1 MDDRLKKIIE
11 SSEFVVH
18 DGEFVYAKLSSLPSS
33 DDYFMISRDEDEI
46 TAVFD
51 KEKRDSFQII
61 EENKDIRKL
70 IQLKVS
76 TPFYATGFL
85 AAATGAISS
94 KGCNNLIIS
103 TYSKDYV
110 LVTIDQ
116 FEQAKQALLE
126 LGMKEEVSSE

>member
-1 MDDRLKKIIE
+1 MDDKLKKIIE

-33 DDYFMISRDEDEI
+33 DDYFMISRDKDEI

-51 KEKRDSFQII
+51 KDKRDNFHVI

-70 IQLKVS
+70 IELKVS

-85 AAATGAISS
+85 AAVTGAISS
-94 KGCNNLIIS
+94 RGCNNLVVS

-110 LVTIDQ
+110 LVTLNQ
-116 FEQAKQALLE
+116 FEQARQALLE
-126 LGMKEEVSSE
+126 LGMKEEASIA